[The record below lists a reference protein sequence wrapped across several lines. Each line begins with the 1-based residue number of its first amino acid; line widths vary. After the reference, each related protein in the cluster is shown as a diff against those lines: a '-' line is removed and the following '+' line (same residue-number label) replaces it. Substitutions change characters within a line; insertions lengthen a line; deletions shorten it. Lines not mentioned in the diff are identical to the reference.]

1 MRGVVSAWLFTG
13 GSAGTA
19 LLTTFIARQAQ
30 VHQSALAANVVSG
43 SPAFTSFTG
52 RIKEILIGQGM
63 TPVAAGQAA
72 VGEAYQ
78 IMLRQASML
87 GYKNA
92 FTLLGCVVLT
102 LSPLPFL
109 MRLPPKRPAKPA
121 SSPSPGSPGA
131 ATTAAEPAPEE
142 LAVH

>member
-1 MRGVVSAWLFTG
+1 MDRV
-13 GSAGTA
+13 
-19 LLTTFIARQAQ
+19 
-30 VHQSALAANVVSG
+30 
-43 SPAFTSFTG
+43 
-52 RIKEILIGQGM
+52 KEILIKHGM
-63 TPVAAGQAA
+63 APAAASQAA

-87 GYKNA
+87 SYKNA
-92 FTLLGCVVLT
+92 FTVLGCVVML

-121 SSPSPGSPGA
+121 APGA
-131 ATTAAEPAPEE
+131 PAAPAAGESAPAEPAPEE